1 MTVYPL
7 DIIIPVWNRPVDV
20 RAALASFVA
29 ASPMARLVMVNNGSE
44 RETESILEE
53 FAEAL
58 DDRALLV
65 ATERN
70 IGSVAALNLGLSRS
84 SAPLV
89 LVTTPFARVK
99 AGWFEPVEAFF
110 EQHAAAGSA
119 TLLNN
124 KTSATSQPIEAD
136 HGCFDAMV
144 LRRSLYDTVGG
155 FDEGMDGGEWALRDF
170 ARCSLAFGQTTFSL
184 PGRYINLLEQKELGS
199 AARREERVQLA
210 RETYVS
216 RWGEPETFIL
226 NLSESF
232 FGLDIVA
239 VRDALLQS
247 ARQGNR
253 LIVTA
258 DSKTSK
264 ILTKNDFAVIHEN
277 ITFQPL
283 PRFLSKKYLLGLV
296 ERAAIAEPASTV
308 ISETEVFD
316 NKLKS
321 LSMADFLSQLQ
332 KRSELYYQR
341 GSHDC
346 NH

>member
-7 DIIIPVWNRPVDV
+7 DIIIPVWNRPVEV
-20 RAALASFVA
+20 GAALASFVA

-44 RETESILEE
+44 RETESILHE

-65 ATERN
+65 ATDRN
-70 IGSVAALNLGLSRS
+70 IGSVAALNLGLARS

-99 AGWFEPVEAFF
+99 AGWFDSVAALF
-110 EQHAAAGSA
+110 EQHTAAGSA

-155 FDEGMDGGEWALRDF
+155 FDAGMDGGEWVLRDF
-170 ARCSLAFGQTTFSL
+170 ARRSLAFGLTTFSL
-184 PGRYINLLEQKELGS
+184 PGRYINLLEQRELGS
-199 AARREERVQLA
+199 ASRREERVRLA
-210 RETYVS
+210 RETYAN
-216 RWGEPETFIL
+216 RWGVSETFLL
-226 NLSESF
+226 NLSESL
-232 FGLDIVA
+232 FGLDIEA
-239 VRDALLQS
+239 VKTALLQS

-258 DSKTSK
+258 DSKISK
-264 ILTKNDFAVIHEN
+264 MLMKNGFAVIHEN
-277 ITFQPL
+277 VTFQPL
-283 PRFLSKKYLLGLV
+283 SVFFSRKSLCKVV
-296 ERAAIAEPASTV
+296 ERAAISDPSLTV
-308 ISETEVFD
+308 ISETEICD

-321 LSMADFLSQLQ
+321 LPMAEFLTQLQ

>member
-1 MTVYPL
+1 MTAYPL
-7 DIIIPVWNRPVDV
+7 DIIIPVWNRPVEV

-44 RETESILEE
+44 RETESILDE

-144 LRRSLYDTVGG
+144 LRRLLYDTVGG

-184 PGRYINLLEQKELGS
+184 PGGYINLLEQREFGS
-199 AARREERVQLA
+199 ASRREERVRLA
-210 RETYVS
+210 RETYAN
-216 RWGEPETFIL
+216 RWGVSETFLL
-226 NLSESF
+226 NFSESL
-232 FGLDIVA
+232 FGLDIEA
-239 VRDALLQS
+239 LRDALLRS

-258 DSKTSK
+258 DSKSSK
-264 ILTKNDFAVIHEN
+264 LLMKNGFTAIHEN
-277 ITFQPL
+277 VTFQPL
-283 PRFLSKKYLLGLV
+283 PRFFPKKSLHSLV
-296 ERAAIAEPASTV
+296 ERAALSEPSITV
-308 ISETEVFD
+308 ISETEICD
-316 NKLKS
+316 NTLKS
-321 LSMADFLSQLQ
+321 LSMADFLTQLQ